1 MLRATLILEDTILT
15 ADADENGWQVTAS
28 DTMTGQSFKF
38 TANNV
43 QFGAI
48 LALAAGL
55 GEDIYADEYDLV
67 SRLYTLV
74 GNVLDTCPKECY
86 PIP

>member
-1 MLRATLILEDTILT
+1 MLRATLILEDIILT
-15 ADADENGWQVTAS
+15 ADADEHGWHVTAS
-28 DTMTGQSFKF
+28 DMLTGTSFKF
-38 TANNV
+38 TTNNV

-55 GEDIYADEYDLV
+55 GED
-67 SRLYTLV
+67 
-74 GNVLDTCPKECY
+74 VLDTEPELVAKLYELIGDTLNTCPVQCY